1 MRASRA
7 VTSTLTEGTT
17 TVGTAWV
24 GADGVFS
31 TTLNLQA
38 EGLNAI
44 TASVTDSYGNVGTSP
59 ADVVDINTLAP
70 TVSIISAPEA
80 SYATSTVITGKISTT
95 GLAPATGDTLS
106 FTDNGSAIAASL
118 VTINVGGTYSAT
130 VARHRRLG
138 AGCLW
143 QYRQQR
149 RRSGHA

>member
-1 MRASRA
+1 M
-7 VTSTLTEGTT
+7 TEGTT

-24 GADGVFS
+24 GADGVVS